1 MKNKYN
7 YKILDCTLRDGGY
20 YTNWTFDRY
29 LVERY
34 LQTLKRNKINYVE
47 IGFKFLKNEKYIG
60 QFGHVNEKL
69 INWACSIA
77 INNYGVMINASE
89 FKNFSKFKIK
99 EKIEKNFLPKKKSK
113 MKFVRIASHISEVS
127 TVKILAKNLKNLGY
141 KVFVNLMQI
150 TMIEYDQ
157 FANFYKNLKPYFD
170 TFYIADSLGS
180 LRDKNKIKK
189 ICSFL
194 NKEKKEFGIHAHDN
208 QGLALTNTLEF
219 KKYGAKWLDSTM
231 LGMGRGPGNV
241 DTIKLAKSL
250 KRRNNNFNATK
261 KDFNL
266 LKRNYR
272 WGKNIYY
279 KLAAENKIHPT
290 YIQEILGYKD
300 LKKEFIFNYIKYLKK
315 YPTHHYSTSILENAI
330 SSINDSAQNLFKLKL
345 KSFKNKDILI
355 LGSSESLF
363 QKYFIEVENF
373 INKKKPIVLSLNFGK
388 GIFEKYVNFYITSH
402 LNRVFANEQNIK
414 KNLKNVIMP
423 FKPKILNKLSKKII
437 VYPLVVKKNTFKHNK
452 KNCVLPNMLSFSYA
466 IAISKFINSK
476 NIYLAGFDGYL
487 NNKDIRKNFE
497 MSNTI
502 KIIENSIKNKFISI
516 TPSIYPIENI
526 SSEFFL

>member
-1 MKNKYN
+1 
-7 YKILDCTLRDGGY
+7 
-20 YTNWTFDRY
+20 
-29 LVERY
+29 
-34 LQTLKRNKINYVE
+34 
-47 IGFKFLKNEKYIG
+47 
-60 QFGHVNEKL
+60 
-69 INWACSIA
+69 
-77 INNYGVMINASE
+77 
-89 FKNFSKFKIK
+89 
-99 EKIEKNFLPKKKSK
+99 
-113 MKFVRIASHISEVS
+113 
-127 TVKILAKNLKNLGY
+127 
-141 KVFVNLMQI
+141 MQI

-355 LGSSESLF
+355 LGS
-363 QKYFIEVENF
+363 Q
-373 INKKKPIVLSLNFGK
+373 
-388 GIFEKYVNFYITSH
+388 
-402 LNRVFANEQNIK
+402 RVHFKNIL
-414 KNLKNVIMP
+414 LKL
-423 FKPKILNKLSKKII
+423 KIL
-437 VYPLVVKKNTFKHNK
+437 
-452 KNCVLPNMLSFSYA
+452 
-466 IAISKFINSK
+466 
-476 NIYLAGFDGYL
+476 
-487 NNKDIRKNFE
+487 
-497 MSNTI
+497 
-502 KIIENSIKNKFISI
+502 
-516 TPSIYPIENI
+516 
-526 SSEFFL
+526 